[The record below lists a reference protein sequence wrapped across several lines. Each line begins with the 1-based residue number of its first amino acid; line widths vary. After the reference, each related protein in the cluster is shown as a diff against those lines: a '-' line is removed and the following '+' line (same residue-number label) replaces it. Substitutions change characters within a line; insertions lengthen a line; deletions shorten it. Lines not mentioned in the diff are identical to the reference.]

1 MADPLD
7 VLRTPIE
14 PVDPDPA
21 FASSLR
27 ERLRRAIL
35 DSAGGAMTTTTG
47 EISTDKRA
55 PSAPAW
61 GPDVTPYIGVYDGR
75 RALDWYVEVF
85 EAEQRGEPYVMPD
98 GSIGHAEIGIGDA
111 VVMVAGGAPGAPE
124 VMAPHVEPAPGIL
137 AAYSI
142 FVAVPDVDATIER
155 ALAGGASLERPA
167 TDEPYGR
174 TGVIRDPFGHRWM
187 VHTPPARATRAR
199 QGDVGYVTI
208 GVRDAERAKDLFEA
222 VLGWR
227 FQPGSV
233 DQGWQVADARPD
245 TGLWGGRDGDE
256 VGATLCFRVDDIAS
270 AVRTIREHGG
280 TADEPSAAPYG
291 QLVECT
297 DGAGLRFQVWQPAD

>member
-21 FASSLR
+21 FAADLLQ
-27 ERLRRAIL
+27 RLPRAIL
-35 DSAGGAMTTTTG
+35 DATGGGMATTADT
-47 EISTDKRA
+47 TDKRT
-55 PSAPAW
+55 PSTPAW

-155 ALAGGASLERPA
+155 ALEGGASLERPA
-167 TDEPYGR
+167 TNESYGR

-256 VGATLCFRVDDIAS
+256 VGATLCFRVDDITT

-291 QLVECT
+291 QLAECT